1 MNKSTELSS
10 SPFVIGQRSPAR
22 RMTSGS
28 AGGLGRGVTSGCAVA
43 SVVVVCM
50 DMTFDAEDGEA
61 KGEVEGIKIR
71 RPIQSLCGRRRTGSD
86 STRRINKI
94 K

>member
-1 MNKSTELSS
+1 
-10 SPFVIGQRSPAR
+10 
-22 RMTSGS
+22 
-28 AGGLGRGVTSGCAVA
+28 
-43 SVVVVCM
+43 VVVVCM

>member
-1 MNKSTELSS
+1 
-10 SPFVIGQRSPAR
+10 
-22 RMTSGS
+22 MTSGS